1 MRYQKLLMSLT
12 VVAATL
18 APPAATANSLT
29 FQGVTFEMLASDN
42 VLTLNIYDALNAAGD
57 WLGINSLAA
66 FEVKSANT
74 TNGTVTST
82 NTSRDW
88 MYAAGG
94 VNNGGSVDCGGGD
107 SASSCFNAMSG
118 GALDPAPLSGSSP
131 TSDPMSWTI
140 QYGAPVN
147 LSAPSLK
154 VLFLDSSGE
163 KQGSLLSMTIP
174 ASPVPEPEVYAMIGI
189 GLALLG
195 WVGRRKR
202 MSAQGTAA

>member
-82 NTSRDW
+82 NIS
-88 MYAAGG
+88 
-94 VNNGGSVDCGGGD
+94 
-107 SASSCFNAMSG
+107 F
-118 GALDPAPLSGSSP
+118 
-131 TSDPMSWTI
+131 
-140 QYGAPVN
+140 
-147 LSAPSLK
+147 
-154 VLFLDSSGE
+154 
-163 KQGSLLSMTIP
+163 
-174 ASPVPEPEVYAMIGI
+174 
-189 GLALLG
+189 
-195 WVGRRKR
+195 
-202 MSAQGTAA
+202 